1 MVCLLKTKLT
11 YTQQDSKLGESV
23 GCYYKIVKNV
33 VTRAL
38 HCDVESNVVLYR
50 FSPRDELGLFSI
62 HLIGAEAFLLR
73 FPEAL

>member
-1 MVCLLKTKLT
+1 M
-11 YTQQDSKLGESV
+11 